1 MSSKMQRQSV
11 IKELLNERFISN
23 QEALIKLLRSRNI
36 KATQATLSRDFAEM
50 GVVKTFFEGE
60 IRYILS
66 SDESGKQLSKLV
78 GLEIISITQNETLII
93 IRTLA
98 GRAQGVAHYIDRLNR
113 EEILG
118 TIAGDDTVMVI
129 PQSIKNIENTLA
141 IIKQLLTD
149 N

>member
-23 QEALIKLLRSRNI
+23 QEALINLLRSRNI

-50 GVVKTFFEGE
+50 GVVKSFFEGE

-78 GLEIISITQNETLII
+78 GLEIISITHNETLII

-129 PQSIKNIENTLA
+129 PQSIQYIENTLA

>member
-1 MSSKMQRQSV
+1 MSSKMKRQSI
-11 IKELLNERFISN
+11 IKELLNERFISS
-23 QEALIKLLRSRNI
+23 QEALITLLRSRNI

-50 GVVKTFFEGE
+50 GVVKSFFEGE

-66 SDESGKQLSKLV
+66 SEESGKQLSKLV

-118 TIAGDDTVMVI
+118 TIAGDDTVIVI
-129 PQSIKNIENTLA
+129 PQSINRITNTVE
-141 IIKQLLTD
+141 IIKQLLT
-149 N
+149 NN

>member
-1 MSSKMQRQSV
+1 MKRQAI

-23 QEALIKLLRSRNI
+23 QEALIKLLQSRNI

-50 GVVKTFFEGE
+50 GVIKSFFEGE
-60 IRYILS
+60 IRYVINS
-66 SDESGKQLSKLV
+66 HESGKQIAKLV
-78 GLEIISITQNETLII
+78 GLEIISITNNESIII

-98 GRAQGVAHYIDRLNR
+98 GRAQGVAHYIDRLNK
-113 EEILG
+113 EDILG

-129 PQSIKNIENTLA
+129 PKSIKTISNTLE
-141 IIKQLLTD
+141 IIKQLLIE

>member
-1 MSSKMQRQSV
+1 MSSKMQRQSI
-11 IKELLNERFISN
+11 IKELLNERFISS

-50 GVVKTFFEGE
+50 GVVKSFFDGE

-66 SDESGKQLSKLV
+66 SEESGKQLSKLI
-78 GLEIISITQNETLII
+78 GLEILTITNNENLII

-129 PQSIKNIENTLA
+129 PQSVKAITKTIE
-141 IIKQLLTD
+141 IIKQLLMD